1 MNDIGPAHPAS
12 RWGMQARVDQRQ
24 RFARRLAF
32 LAGLAFFAAFFL
44 AAMCFP
50 FAMTNPPRDEPGEIK
65 L

>member
-1 MNDIGPAHPAS
+1 
-12 RWGMQARVDQRQ
+12 MQARVDQRQ

-50 FAMTNPPRDEPGEIK
+50 FAMTNLPRDEPGEIK